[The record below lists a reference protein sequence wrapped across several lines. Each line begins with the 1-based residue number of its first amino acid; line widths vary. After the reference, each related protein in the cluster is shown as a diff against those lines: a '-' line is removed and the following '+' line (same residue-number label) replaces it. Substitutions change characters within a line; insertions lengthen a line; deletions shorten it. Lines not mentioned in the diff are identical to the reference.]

1 MDKTIKYT
9 SPNGYTGVM
18 GGVSSM
24 AVYDK
29 NGKEVFHTG
38 FRNIDTEEELKKYVD
53 GFPEFREMLFKL
65 DDDMEDEDDI

>member
-1 MDKTIKYT
+1 MSNTIKYT

-29 NGKEVFHTG
+29 DGKEAFHTG
-38 FRNIDTEEELKKYVD
+38 FRSLNTEEELKEFVD
-53 GFPEFREMLFKL
+53 SFPEFMEMLFSQE
-65 DDDMEDEDDI
+65 DDMEDEDDI